1 MKAILKKYVLPDAVN
16 AVWGMKLAA
25 SLLIPLGILLF
36 QPLGLNARQSGVLA
50 GVLLTIIWWSAN
62 IVKKIPA
69 SVFLL
74 AVFCAV
80 SGAGF
85 QKVFSFP
92 LSETF
97 PMLVVTYLF
106 SRAISNAGIL
116 EKIILPVLERTVHT
130 AFACVPAIILTFFL
144 MVYVVPQPLARL
156 IIVAAEF
163 SAAEITNRI
172 WMREMFLPTALVCVL
187 VVGLF
192 GFLFRRQLAG
202 HSISMGRGERIKG
215 FSKREKAASGIIL
228 ATVLLWM
235 TQDIHGI
242 NSTLVTLAAVILLFA
257 IKTLRLKDFNAI
269 DGTTLIFLTAAFSI
283 GGVMEACG
291 AADKVFGLFSG
302 VFPSEFSVV
311 YLWIMV
317 AISMALHM
325 LLGSNTTTLSV
336 VVPGMMLLCGEQV
349 PAEVI
354 VFTAVVSVS
363 FHAILP
369 FHSVSMMMG
378 ASDGYFPSGYVT
390 RFGLPATLLVYFA
403 AAAVYLPYWR
413 LTGLL

>member
-1 MKAILKKYVLPDAVN
+1 M
-16 AVWGMKLAA
+16 
-25 SLLIPLGILLF
+25 
-36 QPLGLNARQSGVLA
+36 
-50 GVLLTIIWWSAN
+50 
-62 IVKKIPA
+62 
-69 SVFLL
+69 
-74 AVFCAV
+74 
-80 SGAGF
+80 
-85 QKVFSFP
+85 
-92 LSETF
+92 
-97 PMLVVTYLF
+97 
-106 SRAISNAGIL
+106 
-116 EKIILPVLERTVHT
+116 
-130 AFACVPAIILTFFL
+130 
-144 MVYVVPQPLARL
+144 
-156 IIVAAEF
+156 AAEF

-202 HSISMGRGERIKG
+202 HPISMGRGERIKG

-242 NSTLVTLAAVILLFA
+242 NSTLVTLAAVILLFV